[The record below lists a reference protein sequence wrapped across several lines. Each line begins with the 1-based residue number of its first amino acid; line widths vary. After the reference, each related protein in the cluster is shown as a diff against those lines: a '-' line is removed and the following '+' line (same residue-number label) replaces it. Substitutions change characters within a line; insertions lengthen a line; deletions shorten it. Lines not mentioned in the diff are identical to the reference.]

1 MNDWTFRCARVLAVP
16 MLLLALGAGG
26 ANAANL
32 PMSGSYEVVG
42 KTNVG
47 TQAKVL
53 LRLHFTN
60 HGQAPLHL
68 QKILLRDFAQ
78 PPSAPNGRVSITL
91 NSGNTEETTQE
102 FVVPRR
108 QFDQWRRGMLPRVV
122 LNLQTAA
129 GARITQAVRLDR
141 IPARRGE

>member
-1 MNDWTFRCARVLAVP
+1 VNDWTFRRARILAVT
-16 MLLLALGAGG
+16 LLLLTLGAGG
-26 ANAANL
+26 ANAANV
-32 PMSGSYEVVG
+32 PISGSYEVVG
-42 KTNVG
+42 KTNIG

-68 QKILLRDFAQ
+68 QQILLRDFAQ
-78 PPSAPNGRVSITL
+78 PPSASKGRVSITL

-102 FVVPRR
+102 FLVPRL
-108 QFDQWRRGMLPRVV
+108 QFDQWRRGVLPRVV

>member
-1 MNDWTFRCARVLAVP
+1 VNDRTFRRARIAAVTL
-16 MLLLALGAGG
+16 LLLAFGAGS

-32 PMSGSYEVVG
+32 PISGSYKVVG

-47 TQAKVL
+47 SQAKVL

-60 HGQAPLHL
+60 HGQAPLYL
-68 QKILLRDFAQ
+68 QEILLRDFAQ
-78 PPSAPNGRVSITL
+78 PPSASKGRVSITL
-91 NSGNTEETTQE
+91 NSGNAEETTQE

-108 QFDQWRRGMLPRVV
+108 QFDQWRRGVLPRVV
-122 LNLQTAA
+122 LKLQTAT
-129 GARITQAVRLDR
+129 GARITQAIRLDR